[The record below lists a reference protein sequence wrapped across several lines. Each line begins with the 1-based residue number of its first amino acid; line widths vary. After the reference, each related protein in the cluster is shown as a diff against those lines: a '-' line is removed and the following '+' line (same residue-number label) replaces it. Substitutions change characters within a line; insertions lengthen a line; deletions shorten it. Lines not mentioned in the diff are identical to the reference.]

1 MDYKKIKNKT
11 DIKEINSTLI
21 NLKFDIID
29 LSLNNIFFYVQE
41 RLYEA
46 LDNDKITFIEENYQ
60 KTIILNTISIIF
72 TIISFL
78 ILVFIFISIY
88 NYIKPMQNSIY
99 RINLSMYNIK
109 EYSLSKV

>member
-21 NLKFDIID
+21 YLKFDVID
-29 LSLNNIFFYVQE
+29 LSLNNMFFYVQE

-46 LDNDKITFIEENYQ
+46 IDNDKIRFIRKNYQ
-60 KTIILNTISIIF
+60 IAITLNIISIIF

-78 ILVFIFISIY
+78 ILVFIFISTN
-88 NYIKPMQNSIY
+88 NYIKPIQNSIY
-99 RINLSMYNIK
+99 RINSFIYDIK
-109 EYSLSKV
+109 EYSLSKA